1 MKCQSVF
8 TPNDVP
14 TITYVDRADH
24 RLERVLKE
32 YFDTPNMVV
41 SISGPSKS
49 GKTVLVKKVVAEDC
63 LITIRG
69 TSLTSGEALWDRV
82 LDWMDVPSLSSEG
95 VSTGASL
102 SGGIEAGGRA
112 GIPVVL
118 EGKAK
123 PSASVGGSMQ
133 KTTTKTF
140 NRGGLEQVI
149 KEIGGSEF
157 VVFIDDF
164 HYIPENIRD
173 DIGRQIKVAAEN
185 GIKIFTA
192 SVPHKTDD
200 VVRSNS
206 ELRGRVVS
214 LNIEPWSV
222 DDLVQIAKKG
232 FYALNIDLS
241 PLVENRLAQESF
253 GSPQL
258 MQSICLNLAFAI
270 GAKTKLEKHVRVEV
284 AEDQIS
290 ESLERTSAF
299 ADFSKM
305 LRDLHTGAKTR
316 GTERKEHKLI
326 DGTQGDVY
334 RAVLLAIKQNPGV
347 LSFSYDE
354 IISRVKSVCVDEPPA
369 GSSINS
375 ALSQMQVIAE
385 GLQPNDSPI
394 AWDDT
399 NLDIADPYFLFFL
412 RCSDKLDQIGK

>member
-1 MKCQSVF
+1 MKCQNVF

-24 RLERVLKE
+24 KLEGILKE

-63 LITIRG
+63 LITVRG
-69 TSLTSGEALWDRV
+69 TSLATGEALWDRV
-82 LDWMDVPSLSSEG
+82 LDWMEVPSQSSEG
-95 VSTGASL
+95 LSTGASI

-112 GIPVVL
+112 GIPIVL

-123 PSASVGGSMQ
+123 ASTSVGGSIQ
-133 KTTTKTF
+133 KTTTKVF

-149 KEIGGSEF
+149 KDIGGSDF

-164 HYIPENIRD
+164 HYIPETIRD
-173 DIGRQIKVAAEN
+173 DVGKQIKVAAEN

-200 VVRSNS
+200 VVRSNP

-214 LNIEPWSV
+214 LNIEPWSIQ
-222 DDLVQIAKKG
+222 DLIQIARKG
-232 FYALNIDLS
+232 FNALNVDLS
-241 PLVENRLAQESF
+241 PQIETRLAQEAF

-270 GAKTKLEKHVRVEV
+270 GAKTILENHVRVEV
-284 AEDQIS
+284 TEDQIS
-290 ESLERTSAF
+290 EALERTSAF

-334 RAVLLAIKQNPGV
+334 RAVLLGIKQDPGV
-347 LSFSYDE
+347 LSFSYDD
-354 IISRVKSVCVDEPPA
+354 IISRVKSVWIDDPPA

-375 ALSQMQVIAE
+375 ALSQMQIIAE
-385 GLQPNDSPI
+385 GLQPNNSPI

-399 NLDIADPYFLFFL
+399 NLDIADPYFLFYL
-412 RCSDKLDQIGK
+412 RCSDKLEQIGK